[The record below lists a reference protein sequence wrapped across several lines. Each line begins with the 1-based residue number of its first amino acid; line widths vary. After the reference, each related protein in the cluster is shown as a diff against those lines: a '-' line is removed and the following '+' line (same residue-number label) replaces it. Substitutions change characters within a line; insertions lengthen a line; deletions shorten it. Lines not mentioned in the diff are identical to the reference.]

1 MLSLNLGSRPLIR
14 LPASAFPSAADLYVC
29 DKCGRDITKHLH
41 PGRAHTWAPMGPER
55 YACSCGQKYLTG
67 ATEWDH
73 FGERERKHRVRD
85 TFGLGV
91 LFSAM
96 SSIPGLL
103 VYLALHFVFGLRRGA
118 LVTGLV
124 IAAAP
129 FVLMQITFWPDVVA
143 SMWRTR
149 AGASSASE
157 PN

>member
-14 LPASAFPSAADLYVC
+14 LPASAFPSRADLYVC

-41 PGRAHTWAPMGPER
+41 PGRAHAWAPMGSER

-73 FGERERKHRVRD
+73 LGGHGRKRRVRD

-103 VYLALHFVFGLRRGA
+103 VYLALHFVFGLRREA
-118 LVTGLV
+118 LVTGLAW
-124 IAAAP
+124 IIHDLSGEKRKDA
-129 FVLMQITFWPDVVA
+129 LK
-143 SMWRTR
+143 
-149 AGASSASE
+149 G
-157 PN
+157 